1 MLTNEYRNIINDPR
15 SRQSS
20 FATTK
25 LTSLGLSQVQ
35 DFEKVYA
42 RKLNPSDYYFNPQVG
57 FLSVNQTLQSD
68 DVLAVAY
75 QYSFYNGIGIYQVGE
90 FSQDVP
96 PDTTLGN
103 NPGAQKVIYLKLLK
117 ATSQRTNLPLWGLM
131 MKNVYSLKTPSGTYL
146 SNIQQAGFQL
156 NILFSEPSKGNKRY
170 LPEGDKALVPLLSV
184 LNLDRLNAH
193 NDPQPDGIFDYLEG
207 FTILSPQAR
216 IIFPLLEPF
225 GHDLD
230 SIAFHNSQGIKNNY
244 VFYQLYDTIKEVA
257 KTYKLTLDRYLISRQ
272 AERNVMTS
280 GYFIGRL

>member
-1 MLTNEYRNIINDPR
+1 MDLGEPSPYSHVVHPKSSSPYPFNDANDEYRNIINDPT

-75 QYSFYNGIGIYQVGE
+75 QYSYNGRIYQVGE

-117 ATSQRTNLPLWGLM
+117 ATSQ
-131 MKNVYSLKTPSGTYL
+131 
-146 SNIQQAGFQL
+146 
-156 NILFSEPSKGNKRY
+156 EPICRY
-170 LPEGDKALVPLLSV
+170 GD
-184 LNLDRLNAH
+184 
-193 NDPQPDGIFDYLEG
+193 
-207 FTILSPQAR
+207 
-216 IIFPLLEPF
+216 
-225 GHDLD
+225 
-230 SIAFHNSQGIKNNY
+230 
-244 VFYQLYDTIKEVA
+244 
-257 KTYKLTLDRYLISRQ
+257 
-272 AERNVMTS
+272 
-280 GYFIGRL
+280 